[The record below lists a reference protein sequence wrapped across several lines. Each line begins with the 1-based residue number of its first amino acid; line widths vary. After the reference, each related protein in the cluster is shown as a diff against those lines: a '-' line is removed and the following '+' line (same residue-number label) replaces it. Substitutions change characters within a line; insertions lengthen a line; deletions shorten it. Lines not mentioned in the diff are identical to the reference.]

1 MKKILIFIALSAAF
15 CISANPVDK
24 ICRISGNVAGRSESK
39 EAVIIEA
46 DEDFRVVPSIK
57 VPIIDGHFSLQL
69 PADTVRQY
77 QMLFDDEIRHGSWR
91 SRYFFAE
98 GDSVSLKADGEDKF
112 MVISDSPENRRAKA
126 YDDLVEEK
134 YGARRDSL
142 DAEYERLEQSGDL
155 YAEPFKT
162 IFLKAQAAKNDAER
176 DSLMAEARKIQKN
189 MNHDILSKACK
200 KQQEGYDSLL
210 ADMQKLQEDFV
221 AENVSIYGLAVM
233 KRKLIFLK
241 SDKNGGK
248 WAEIFKKNYADTLTW
263 HPYSGYVSVLADGV
277 SIVPGNLYPD
287 YTLTRPDGT
296 TEQVASLIKGAPA
309 VIDLWASWCGPCR
322 RHSKELIPVYEKY
335 APFGFNVVAVA
346 KEDAD
351 LSAMNEAIA
360 KDGYPWESF
369 VDIADR
375 DKVWARNGCASAGG
389 RIVLLDDQGRIVAV
403 DPEIHAIA
411 EYLKTFYA
419 DKGN

>member
-1 MKKILIFIALSAAF
+1 M
-15 CISANPVDK
+15 
-24 ICRISGNVAGRSESK
+24 E
-39 EAVIIEA
+39 
-46 DEDFRVVPSIK
+46 
-57 VPIIDGHFSLQL
+57 
-69 PADTVRQY
+69 
-77 QMLFDDEIRHGSWR
+77 
-91 SRYFFAE
+91 
-98 GDSVSLKADGEDKF
+98 
-112 MVISDSPENRRAKA
+112 
-126 YDDLVEEK
+126 
-134 YGARRDSL
+134 
-142 DAEYERLEQSGDL
+142 
-155 YAEPFKT
+155 
-162 IFLKAQAAKNDAER
+162 
-176 DSLMAEARKIQKN
+176 
-189 MNHDILSKACK
+189 
-200 KQQEGYDSLL
+200 
-210 ADMQKLQEDFV
+210 EDFV

-277 SIVPGNLYPD
+277 NIVPGNRYPD

-375 DKVWARNGCASAGG
+375 DKIWARNGCANAGG

-403 DPEIHAIA
+403 DPEIDAIA

>member
-134 YGARRDSL
+134 YGHAVILLMLNTNVWNSRATYMRSHS
-142 DAEYERLEQSGDL
+142 RQS
-155 YAEPFKT
+155 
-162 IFLKAQAAKNDAER
+162 FLKHRQQKMTPNAIR
-176 DSLMAEARKIQKN
+176 SWRK
-189 MNHDILSKACK
+189 H
-200 KQQEGYDSLL
+200 
-210 ADMQKLQEDFV
+210 
-221 AENVSIYGLAVM
+221 
-233 KRKLIFLK
+233 
-241 SDKNGGK
+241 GK
-248 WAEIFKKNYADTLTW
+248 F
-263 HPYSGYVSVLADGV
+263 
-277 SIVPGNLYPD
+277 
-287 YTLTRPDGT
+287 
-296 TEQVASLIKGAPA
+296 
-309 VIDLWASWCGPCR
+309 R
-322 RHSKELIPVYEKY
+322 RI
-335 APFGFNVVAVA
+335 
-346 KEDAD
+346 
-351 LSAMNEAIA
+351 
-360 KDGYPWESF
+360 
-369 VDIADR
+369 
-375 DKVWARNGCASAGG
+375 
-389 RIVLLDDQGRIVAV
+389 
-403 DPEIHAIA
+403 
-411 EYLKTFYA
+411 
-419 DKGN
+419 

>member
-1 MKKILIFIALSAAF
+1 MRKIITIVAMVAALGL
-15 CISANPVDK
+15 SANPVDK

-46 DEDFRVVPSIK
+46 EEDFRVAPCIK
-57 VPIIDGHFSLQL
+57 VPVTNGRFSLEL
-69 PADTVRQY
+69 PVDTVRQY
-77 QMLFDDEIRHGSWR
+77 QLLFDDEMRHGAWTL
-91 SRYFFAE
+91 RYFFAE
-98 GDSVSLKADGEDKF
+98 GDSVSLKADGEDDF
-112 MVISDSPENRRAKA
+112 IVISDSPENRRARA
-126 YDDLVEEK
+126 YDDLVDK
-134 YGARRDSL
+134 RLGARRDSL
-142 DAEYERLEQSGDL
+142 EAEYARLKQSGDM
-155 YAEPFKT
+155 YAEPLRTVYLNLQVAKT
-162 IFLKAQAAKNDAER
+162 DAER
-176 DSLMAEARKIQKN
+176 DSLMAEGQKIQEKMGAAVYSN
-189 MNHDILSKACK
+189 AFTRH
-200 KQQEGYDSLL
+200 QEESDRLW
-210 ADMQKLQEDFV
+210 ADMRKMEEDFV

-233 KRKLIFLK
+233 KRKLIFLR

-263 HPYSGYVSVLADGV
+263 HPYSGYVSVLADGI

-296 TEQVASLIKGAPA
+296 TERVASLIKGTPT

-335 APFGFNVVAVA
+335 APFGFKVVAVA

-403 DPEIHAIA
+403 DPEIDAIA